1 MSFQNKIVIVFG
13 GTSGIGLEVYRLLIE
28 DGAKVYMSARSEPQD
43 LENYNFKF
51 CDVTD
56 LSSCKKVVEDV
67 LSIHGSIDIA
77 INSFGCPGL
86 EKIEDIS
93 EESWNRVLDTNLKG
107 VFNVCKS
114 VLPIMKKNRYG
125 KIVNV
130 SSVAGHFR
138 SLSAG
143 AHYSASKAG
152 VIGFTR
158 QLSLEVID
166 YNININVVCPSQTLT
181 PMLENNLSA
190 DQIKDIERV
199 IPRKRLASV
208 TEQANPILFLCSDA
222 ASYMNGAV
230 VDVNGGQF

>member
-1 MSFQNKIVIVFG
+1 MTFKNKIVIVFG
-13 GTSGIGLEVYRLLIE
+13 GTSGIGFEVCRLFVKQ
-28 DGAKVYMSARSEPQD
+28 GAIVYISARTEPPH
-43 LENYNFKF
+43 LSKYNFRF
-51 CDVTD
+51 CDVSD
-56 LSSCKKVVEDV
+56 FISCKKVVDEV
-67 LSIHGSIDIA
+67 LSIHGSIDI
-77 INSFGCPGL
+77 IVNSFGCPGL
-86 EKIEDIS
+86 EKIEDIT
-93 EESWNRVLDTNLKG
+93 EESWDRVLDINLKG

-181 PMLENNLSA
+181 PMLEDNLSS
-190 DQIKDIERV
+190 DQIKNIERL

-208 TEQANPILFLCSDA
+208 SEQANPILFLCSDA

>member
-1 MSFQNKIVIVFG
+1 M
-13 GTSGIGLEVYRLLIE
+13 
-28 DGAKVYMSARSEPQD
+28 
-43 LENYNFKF
+43 
-51 CDVTD
+51 
-56 LSSCKKVVEDV
+56 
-67 LSIHGSIDIA
+67 
-77 INSFGCPGL
+77 
-86 EKIEDIS
+86 
-93 EESWNRVLDTNLKG
+93 
-107 VFNVCKS
+107 CKS

-181 PMLENNLSA
+181 PMLEDNLSS
-190 DQIKDIERV
+190 DQIKNIERL

-208 TEQANPILFLCSDA
+208 SEQANPILFLCSDA

>member
-56 LSSCKKVVEDV
+56 LSSCKKVVEDI
-67 LSIHGSIDIA
+67 LSIHGSIDIV

-93 EESWNRVLDTNLKG
+93 EESWDRVLDTNLKG

-158 QLSLEVID
+158 QLSLEVIE

>member
-67 LSIHGSIDIA
+67 LSIHGSIDIV

-93 EESWNRVLDTNLKG
+93 EESWDRVLDTNLKG

-114 VLPIMKKNRYG
+114 VLPVMKENRYG

-158 QLSLEVID
+158 QLSLEVIE

>member
-56 LSSCKKVVEDV
+56 LSSCKKVVEDI
-67 LSIHGSIDIA
+67 LSIHGSIDIV

-93 EESWNRVLDTNLKG
+93 EESWDRVLDTNLKG

-114 VLPIMKKNRYG
+114 VLPIMKENRYG

-158 QLSLEVID
+158 QLSLEVIE

>member
-67 LSIHGSIDIA
+67 LSIHGSIDIV

-93 EESWNRVLDTNLKG
+93 EESWDRVLDTNLKG

-158 QLSLEVID
+158 QLSLEVIE

>member
-43 LENYNFKF
+43 LENYNFKV

-67 LSIHGSIDIA
+67 LSIHGSIDIV

-93 EESWNRVLDTNLKG
+93 EESWDRVLDTNLKG

-125 KIVNV
+125 KIVNI

-158 QLSLEVID
+158 QLSLELID

-181 PMLENNLSA
+181 PMLENNLSS
-190 DQIKDIERV
+190 DQIKDIEQI

>member
-67 LSIHGSIDIA
+67 LSIHGSIDIV

-93 EESWNRVLDTNLKG
+93 EESWDRVLDTNLKG

-143 AHYSASKAG
+143 APLL
-152 VIGFTR
+152 GFEGGSNW
-158 QLSLEVID
+158 L
-166 YNININVVCPSQTLT
+166 YQTT
-181 PMLENNLSA
+181 IIRSN
-190 DQIKDIERV
+190 RV
-199 IPRKRLASV
+199 
-208 TEQANPILFLCSDA
+208 
-222 ASYMNGAV
+222 
-230 VDVNGGQF
+230 